1 MTKKVITAKNAPP
14 AIGPYCQG
22 VIIES
27 SQRIAM
33 LSGQIALDPAT
44 GQLVNG
50 GIEPETRQVMKNIEA
65 LLQELGVGFDSVLKT
80 TLFLK
85 SMNDFGVVNQIYG
98 SYFRQN
104 PPARST
110 VEVSGLPRDAKIEIE
125 CVVGLK

>member
-1 MTKKVITAKNAPP
+1 MKKMINAKNAPP
-14 AIGPYCQG
+14 AIGPYSQG

-27 SQRIAM
+27 NQKIAL
-33 LSGQIALDPAT
+33 LSGQIALDPKS

-50 GIEPETRQVMKNIEA
+50 GIEAETKQVMKNIEA
-65 LLQELGVGFDSVLKT
+65 LLVELGVGFDSVLKC

-85 SMNDFGVVNQIYG
+85 SMNDFTLVNQIYG

-125 CVVGLK
+125 CVVGLN